1 MILTKCI
8 QLASTTFV
16 SEITKERSSARV
28 LHRISLKHLMKSDL
42 SPSKISRT
50 SFGKSILLND
60 HPDLNVIR
68 KAFYLAETG

>member
-1 MILTKCI
+1 
-8 QLASTTFV
+8 
-16 SEITKERSSARV
+16 
-28 LHRISLKHLMKSDL
+28 MKSDL

-68 KAFYLAETG
+68 KAFYLAERVRLIEKELSVFEKAEQFIYDVLPL